1 MKITLYSAEDMNY
14 KDDLVNV
21 VVETTSAHGDVRA
34 REWGTA
40 GFVPSASGL
49 LLIMEEKYVSQLDKF
64 KLSMDEYFKP
74 QLTLKDGENFVA
86 PQESELDKRQR
97 ELEEE
102 MRKIQM
108 EQYKK
113 ENNLDTNTPTP

>member
-1 MKITLYSAEDMNY
+1 MKIPLYSVEDMNY
-14 KDDLVNV
+14 KDLVNV
-21 VVETTSAHGDVRA
+21 VVETTSANGDIRA
-34 REWGTA
+34 KEWGTA

-49 LLIMEEKYVSQLDKF
+49 LLIMEEKYVNQLDKF

>member
-1 MKITLYSAEDMNY
+1 MKIPLYSVEDMNY
-14 KDDLVNV
+14 KDLVNV
-21 VVETTSAHGDVRA
+21 VVETTSANGDIRA
-34 REWGTA
+34 KEWGTA

-49 LLIMEEKYVSQLDKF
+49 LLIMEEKYVNQLDKF

-74 QLTLKDGENFVA
+74 QLTLKDGENFVS

>member
-1 MKITLYSAEDMNY
+1 MKIPLYSAEDMKY
-14 KDDLVNV
+14 KDLVNV
-21 VVETTSAHGDVRA
+21 VVETTSANGDIRA

-49 LLIMEEKYVSQLDKF
+49 LLIMEEKYVNQLDKF

>member
-1 MKITLYSAEDMNY
+1 MKIPLYSVEDMNY
-14 KDDLVNV
+14 KDLVNV
-21 VVETTSAHGDVRA
+21 VVETTSANGDIRA
-34 REWGTA
+34 KEWGTA

>member
-1 MKITLYSAEDMNY
+1 MKIPLYSVEDMNY
-14 KDDLVNV
+14 KDLVNV
-21 VVETTSAHGDVRA
+21 VIETTSANGDIRA
-34 REWGTA
+34 KEWGTA

-49 LLIMEEKYVSQLDKF
+49 LLIMEEKYVNQLDKF

-86 PQESELDKRQR
+86 LQESELDKRQR

>member
-1 MKITLYSAEDMNY
+1 MKIPLYSVEDMNY
-14 KDDLVNV
+14 KDLVNV
-21 VVETTSAHGDVRA
+21 VIETTSANGDIRA
-34 REWGTA
+34 KEWGTA

>member
-1 MKITLYSAEDMNY
+1 MKIPLYSVEDMNY
-14 KDDLVNV
+14 KDLVNV
-21 VVETTSAHGDVRA
+21 VIETTSANGDIRA
-34 REWGTA
+34 KEWGTA

-49 LLIMEEKYVSQLDKF
+49 LLIMEEKYVNQLDKF

>member
-1 MKITLYSAEDMNY
+1 MKIPLYSAEDVKY
-14 KDDLVNV
+14 KDLVNV
-21 VVETTSAHGDVRA
+21 VVETTSANGDIRA

-49 LLIMEEKYVSQLDKF
+49 LLIMEEKYVNQLDKF

>member
-1 MKITLYSAEDMNY
+1 MKIPLYSAEDMKY
-14 KDDLVNV
+14 KDLVNV
-21 VVETTSAHGDVRA
+21 VVETTSANGDIRA
-34 REWGTA
+34 KEWGTA